1 MRYGIPY
8 PASMYMEYQRSLRFM
23 DITIQRMDIV
33 CSSLS
38 LWMKIK
44 KASAMPRL
52 AVEGSFTTTY
62 SFPHNKAVIRAI
74 NDLNSI
80 NISGFYTGWDNPKGT
95 SINQSGTH

>member
-1 MRYGIPY
+1 
-8 PASMYMEYQRSLRFM
+8 M
-23 DITIQRMDIV
+23 DTSHQKTGVV

-52 AVEGSFTTTY
+52 ANTGSFTTTY
-62 SFPHNKAVIRAI
+62 SFTHNKAVIRVI

-80 NISGFYTGWDNPKGT
+80 NISGFYTGWDNPKGI
-95 SINQSGTH
+95 SINQSGIH